1 MISRAR
7 VVLALF
13 IISLIG
19 ARITGRDIFYSMT
32 YLWGS
37 LLIVAY
43 IWSRTTLNGV
53 EISREPRSNR
63 AQVGQLF
70 IEHFTLFNRSRTPK
84 LWVETKDSSD
94 LPGFRVTTVA
104 IGLGLGDKSDAGA
117 RQAVTVASGFGRGQ
131 TRRWLTR
138 TLCTRRGR
146 FHLGPMTL
154 RSSDPFGLFPRVREI
169 PVLHHV
175 VVLPMIVPI
184 EGFPIPSG
192 RLPGGEALR
201 RRTHQITPNASGVRD
216 YAPGD
221 SFGRIHW
228 RSTAR
233 LQKLIVKEFELDP
246 LAEIWIIVD
255 AAQDPH
261 FELPQHDQRGA
272 VLDDGE
278 FQLPPSTLEY
288 GVTAAASLAMH
299 FLQRNRAV
307 GFIAYGTSRQV
318 IQPEPGEAQRLR
330 MLESLAVL
338 NAVGENTMQDVAKIE
353 GPRIPQGATAIF
365 ITPSVSTDMLAAVR
379 RLRHTGRQPVLVLL
393 DAESFGGPT
402 GSHTIADAARRSGI
416 PARILGYG
424 DNLGEVLGSPTRPFR
439 VPRIA

>member
-1 MISRAR
+1 MFSRAR

-13 IISLIG
+13 VLSLIG
-19 ARITGRDIFYSMT
+19 ARVTGRDIFYNMT

-43 IWSRTTLNGV
+43 LWSRTTLSGV
-53 EISREPRSNR
+53 ELSREPRSNR

-70 IEHFTLFNRSRTPK
+70 IEHFTLFNRSRIPK
-84 LWVETKDSSD
+84 IWVETKDKSN
-94 LPGFRVTTVA
+94 LPGFRVTSVA
-104 IGLGLGDKSDAGA
+104 IGLGLGDKSDTGA

-146 FHLGPMTL
+146 YHLGPMTL
-154 RSSDPFGLFPRVREI
+154 RSSDPFGIFPRVREI
-169 PVLHHV
+169 PVQHHV
-175 VVLPMIVPI
+175 VVLPMIVPL

-201 RRTHQITPNASGVRD
+201 RRTHQITPNASGIREYV
-216 YAPGD
+216 PGD
-221 SFGRIHW
+221 SFSRIHW

-233 LQKLIVKEFELDP
+233 LRKLIVKEFELDP
-246 LAEIWIIVD
+246 LAEIWIIID
-255 AAQDPH
+255 AAQSPH
-261 FELPQHDQRGA
+261 FELPKHEEQEIVQ
-272 VLDDGE
+272 DGE
-278 FQLPPSTLEY
+278 FNLPGSTLEY

-307 GFIAYGTSRQV
+307 GFVAYGASRQV

-330 MLESLAVL
+330 LLESLAVL
-338 NAVGENTMQDVAKIE
+338 NAEGEHSLQDVAKIE

-365 ITPSVSTDMLAAVR
+365 ISPSVSTDMLAAVR

-393 DAESFGGPT
+393 NAESFGGPA

-416 PARILGYG
+416 PARVLSYG
-424 DNLGEVLGSPTRPFR
+424 DNLGEVLGSSTRPFR
-439 VPRIA
+439 IPKIA